1 MSFLLSKAEQEIEE
15 RFQLQLEEPPPSPGF
30 FDGSLDAIGTGIKRV
45 GATAYQIA
53 AAGAYAN
60 SFQYLDPEL
69 RVNEDFLKSLEE
81 TALNEPRR
89 ITASITPDPMTTGTG
104 AQILY
109 GVTSS
114 LLPVVAAG
122 PLGAAGMAAT
132 GGGFM
137 FTGTASDLAEQGV
150 DPATAI
156 GGGLIDGL
164 FQAGGIA
171 LPAAFSKNVL
181 RNTLLYGPAA
191 NVAQSVVAQKTL
203 SSYLESRGYDQLAD
217 HYGDVQ
223 AAAVAA
229 DIVLGAAF
237 GYLGA
242 RGANIPASARDRIPP
257 PSQDQRD
264 AASVAL
270 DSKHIEIDTAPEFAA
285 DDEALRAHIARIN
298 LAIEQLVAG
307 QPVNIDGV
315 DVKGETVPRP
325 DLEGQEQVIVDAFNN
340 SGLANL
346 VDEIEVLT
354 AELERRG
361 IPTTRPGEE
370 GTVFQDIGG
379 RDPETAVKFLEQSP
393 IRVTDEVRR
402 IIKSYEKFGDP
413 EGVIFRLRN
422 LQAALEERAVLREA
436 KKGADRVRGDLWVRE
451 RFARAA
457 RTGEIS
463 QESYGLIT
471 YLLDKNPN
479 IANDLALSFRV
490 AERGAARGT
499 YNPVERLVTIFTN
512 RANDETA
519 VHEVLHHIERM
530 LPENLRTK
538 IRMEWLDAL
547 DSLNR
552 KARKNK
558 DEQTM
563 VFLDNVIKSL
573 GGDQAARVAVEKAI
587 RDGKAPALAYQYT
600 SPSEWWAVNGSRIIQ
615 DRANR
620 DGWVQSVKQFLKE
633 FLEKAKAAFGLDSN
647 AAVIRA
653 LDEIGSLEGTL
664 RGEMLAPADGV
675 EIAQLDE
682 DRGIG
687 THIIGAERG
696 ERVVAKK
703 VTLSDAEKS
712 AIKQAAKDAGIP
724 EKEINAVVRSHK
736 AAHPRSDGWAA
747 LEFTGV
753 RMDEVEDGPPKL
765 TYLYKTIPY
774 AFNTNEA
781 GKSLKKGTPEY
792 TARVNSLAARMREEV
807 RAVFQRAL
815 SGDAAAKNIIK
826 QAGWYKEMRSRLRQE
841 FGGLGDLFAD
851 LLGATSPNTPVRGN
865 WSNAI
870 DAMRRAMRGDFDE
883 LMPKWIAWVDNT
895 TQKEAEF
902 RAFFDEQLAAGKTKK
917 AIKEM
922 PEYARLKGEVAE
934 ARKLPD
940 DLMPLK
946 ETGKKYGFNGRNVVR
961 ALVDL
966 WRVVKDPDA
975 DIGRGGTAPKAINFS
990 GNLIGFRE
998 KATIDVWAAR
1008 MLQRLAGLLRIPS
1021 MAEGGVSGEMR
1032 ATGETTLQ
1040 FGFGQ
1045 DVFNK
1050 AAKDIRED
1058 AELATDKNLSTVND
1072 DDLQAIVWFL
1082 EKEIWTRNN
1091 WTSAAGE
1098 GGSFEFEADLTGSA
1112 EQARITELRRVA
1124 DSAKSSPDQKAAA
1137 IAELETLVR
1146 PAERYQ
1152 AGISIQQAVGTQGVD
1167 FIPTDADQAALAN
1180 RVQTAIYENDD
1191 GATVLGSKVLSTQ
1204 GRYGDIERSL
1214 DVEAVVREGYDP
1226 SPLMLRLL
1234 REAQN
1239 ALQDSMFLSRVLRT
1253 DEDPDPLVHRPGVEI
1268 YFRDAKAIENM
1279 QPLLDDLKA
1288 QGVEFYTV
1296 VVDAKRLPEAMAG
1309 AMPAAVGVRFQYIP
1323 EFDVRY
1329 GDDAMLRMTD
1339 EELTARIR
1347 EKELEMDT
1355 LADRVM
1361 REVKGIT
1368 FAQQLWYATDVRFSS
1383 EYQGAIDAL
1392 ASRAIETEGGAPRAD
1407 AWDGRPIRQGIEA
1420 AARQLREP
1428 SRAEA
1433 PAKPGDVVGIDAAQR
1448 LIDAASPENGYHGLQ
1463 VVDADGSFVKAADAM
1478 DQADAAI
1485 VKAEEE
1491 STAFPVAVTC
1501 FLRNG

>member
-1 MSFLLSKAEQEIEE
+1 MSFLLSEAQPETED
-15 RFQLQLEEPPPSPGF
+15 RLRLLAEEPPEQPGF
-30 FDGSLDAIGTGIKRV
+30 FDGLIPAVGTAIGRV
-45 GATAYQIA
+45 GASAYQIA
-53 AAGAYAN
+53 SAAAYAD
-60 SFQYLDPEL
+60 SFRYLDPEL
-69 RVNEDFLKSLEE
+69 KVNEEFQKALEQN
-81 TALNEPRR
+81 ALNEPRR
-89 ITASITPDPMTTGTG
+89 ITASMMPDPLTTGTG
-104 AQILY
+104 SQLLFN
-109 GVTSS
+109 VTSS
-114 LLPVVAAG
+114 VLPVIAAAPFG
-122 PLGAAGMAAT
+122 VPAAAAT
-132 GGGFM
+132 GGTM
-137 FTGTASDLAEQGV
+137 VFTGTASDLAEQGV
-150 DPATAI
+150 DPMTAI
-156 GGGLIDGL
+156 GGGLIDGI

-171 LPAAFSKNVL
+171 LPAAFGKSVWKNS
-181 RNTLLYGPAA
+181 LLYGPAA
-191 NVAQSVVAQKTL
+191 NVAQSIVAQKTL
-203 SSYLESRGYDQLAD
+203 AQYLESRGYDKLAD
-217 HYGDVQ
+217 HYGDIQ
-223 AAAVAA
+223 ASAIAA
-229 DIVLGAAF
+229 DLILGSFF
-237 GYLGA
+237 GYIGA
-242 RGANIPASARDRIPP
+242 RQSKISDKGRERLPF
-257 PSQDQRD
+257 PSQDQVD
-264 AASVAL
+264 SSSVAL
-270 DSKHIEIDTAPEFAA
+270 DTKHIEIDTAPEFAA
-285 DDEALRAHIARIN
+285 DTEALTAHINRLN
-298 LAIEQLVAG
+298 LAIEQMING
-307 QPVNIDGV
+307 FPVNVDGV
-315 DVKGETVPRP
+315 ENKGTTVPRP
-325 DLEGQEQVIVDAFNN
+325 DLEGGEEILINALKN
-340 SGLANL
+340 SELANL
-346 VDEIEVLT
+346 IDEIGALET
-354 AELERRG
+354 ELARRG
-361 IPTTRPGEE
+361 IPVARPGEE
-370 GTVFQDIGG
+370 STVFQDIGG

-402 IIKSYEKFGDP
+402 IIQSYEKTGDP
-413 EGVIFRLRN
+413 GSVIFRLRN
-422 LQAALEERAVLREA
+422 LQTALEERAVIREA
-436 KKGADRVRGDLWVRE
+436 KRGAPRVRGDLWVRE

-457 RTGEIS
+457 RNGEIS
-463 QESYGLIT
+463 EEAHDLVR

-490 AERGAARGT
+490 AETGARGQ

-530 LPENLRTK
+530 LPENQRAK
-538 IRMEWLDAL
+538 IRAEWLDAL

-552 KARKNK
+552 TARKNK
-558 DEQTM
+558 DVQTIQ
-563 VFLDNVIKSL
+563 FIDNVLKSL
-573 GGDQAARVAVEKAI
+573 GGDLEARRAVESAI
-587 RDGKAPALAYQYT
+587 RDGRAPKLAYQYT
-600 SPSEWWAVNGSRIIQ
+600 SPSEWWAVNGARIIRE
-615 DRANR
+615 RANR
-620 DGWVQSVKQFLKE
+620 DGWLQEVKQFIKE
-633 FLEKAKAAFGLDSN
+633 FLEKAKSAFGLDSN

-653 LDEIGSLEGTL
+653 LDDIASLEGTL
-664 RGEMLAPADGV
+664 RGEMLSPVGGI
-675 EIAQLDE
+675 ELAQLDE

-696 ERVVAKK
+696 ERIVAKK
-703 VTLSDAEKS
+703 VTLSDAEK
-712 AIKQAAKDAGIP
+712 AAVKQAAKDAGIP
-724 EKEINAVVRSHK
+724 EKEINDVVRSHK
-736 AAHPRSDGWAA
+736 AAHPRGDGWAQ

-765 TYLYKTIPY
+765 SYLYKNIPY

-792 TARVNSLAARMREEV
+792 AARVKSLAVRMREEV
-807 RAVFQRAL
+807 RAVFARAKA
-815 SGDAAAKNIIK
+815 GDAAAKNIIA

-922 PEYARLKGEVAE
+922 PEYARLKTEVSE

-966 WRVVKDPDA
+966 WRVVKDPEA
-975 DIGRGGTAPKAINFS
+975 DIGRGGTAPKALNFS

-1045 DVFNK
+1045 DVFNQ
-1050 AAKDIRED
+1050 AAKDIRDD
-1058 AELATDKNLSTVND
+1058 AELATDKNLATVND

-1112 EQARITELRRVA
+1112 RQARITELRRIA

-1152 AGISIQQAVGTQGVD
+1152 AGISIQQALGTQGVD

-1204 GRYGDIERSL
+1204 GRYGDVERSL

-1253 DEDPDPLVHRPGVEI
+1253 DEDPDLLVHRPGVEI

-1279 QPLLDDLKA
+1279 QPLLDQLKA

-1296 VVDAKRLPEAMAG
+1296 IVDAKRLPEAMAG

-1329 GDDAMLRMTD
+1329 GDDAMMKMTD
-1339 EELTARIR
+1339 AELTARMLGR
-1347 EKELEMDT
+1347 QAEMDDV
-1355 LADRVM
+1355 ASRVM
-1361 REVKGIT
+1361 REVEGVT
-1368 FAQQLWYATDVRFSS
+1368 FAQQLWYATDVRFSN

-1392 ASRAIETEGGAPRAD
+1392 ASRAIEAEGAAPRAE
-1407 AWDGRPIRQGIEA
+1407 AWNGRPIRQGIEA

-1428 SRAEA
+1428 GRPQAAAE
-1433 PAKPGDVVGIDAAQR
+1433 PRDVVGIDAAER

-1463 VVDADGSFVKAADAM
+1463 VVDTDGNFVKAADAM
-1478 DQADAAI
+1478 DQADASI

-1491 STAFPVAVTC
+1491 STAFPVAITC

>member
-1 MSFLLSKAEQEIEE
+1 MSFLLSRAEQEVEE
-15 RFQLQLEEPPPSPGF
+15 RFLLQAQEPPEQPGF
-30 FDGSLDAIGTGIKRV
+30 FDGALDAIGTGIARV
-45 GATAYQIA
+45 GATGYQIA
-53 AAGAYAN
+53 SAAAYAD
-60 SFQYLDPEL
+60 SLRYLDPEL
-69 RVNEDFLKSLEE
+69 RVNEDFQKSLEE
-81 TALNEPRR
+81 VALNEPRR
-89 ITASITPDPMTTGTG
+89 ITASMTPDPVTTGTG
-104 AQILY
+104 AQLLY
-109 GVTSS
+109 GITSS
-114 LLPVVAAG
+114 ILPVVAAG
-122 PLGAAGMAAT
+122 PFGTAGMAAT
-132 GGGFM
+132 GGGFV

-150 DPATAI
+150 DPMTAI
-156 GGGLIDGL
+156 GGGLIDGVL
-164 FQAGGIA
+164 QAGGIA
-171 LPAAFSKNVL
+171 LPAAFSKNIL

-191 NVAQSVVAQKTL
+191 NVAQSLVAQKTL
-203 SSYLESRGYDQLAD
+203 SSYLEARGYDKLAD

-229 DIVLGAAF
+229 DLVLGAAF

-242 RGANIPASARDRIPP
+242 RGSNIPPNARERIPP

-264 AASVAL
+264 AANVAL

-285 DDEALRAHIARIN
+285 NDEALRAHISRLN
-298 LAIEQLVAG
+298 LAIEQLISG
-307 QPVNIDGV
+307 QPVNVDGV
-315 DVKGETVPRP
+315 EAKGETVPRP
-325 DLEGQEQVIVDAFNN
+325 ELEGQEKVIVNAFKRA
-340 SGLANL
+340 GIPNL
-346 VDEIEVLT
+346 LDEIAALET
-354 AELERRG
+354 ELERRG
-361 IPTTRPGEE
+361 IPTVRPGEE
-370 GTVFQDIGG
+370 GTVFQDLGG
-379 RDPETAVKFLEQSP
+379 RDPETVVRFLEQSP

-402 IIKSYEKFGDP
+402 IIQSYEKFGDP

-422 LQAALEERAVLREA
+422 LQTALEERATIRAE
-436 KKGADRVRGDLWVRE
+436 KGRAPRVRGDLWVRE

-463 QESYGLIT
+463 SQAYDLVT
-471 YLLDKNPN
+471 YLLDKNPA

-490 AERGAARGT
+490 AETGARGQ

-519 VHEVLHHIERM
+519 VHEVLHHVERM

-538 IRMEWLDAL
+538 IRTEWLDAL
-547 DSLNR
+547 ESLNR
-552 KARKNK
+552 KARKEK
-558 DEQTM
+558 DTQTM
-563 VFLDNVIKSL
+563 QFIDNVLKSL
-573 GGDQAARVAVEKAI
+573 GGDVKARKEVEAAI
-587 RDGKAPALAYQYT
+587 REGRAPKLAYQYT
-600 SPSEWWAVNGSRIIQ
+600 SPSEWWAVNGARIINE
-615 DRANR
+615 RVNR
-620 DGWVQSVKQFLKE
+620 DGWLQSVKQFLKE

-653 LDEIGSLEGTL
+653 LDQIVNLEGKL
-664 RGEMLAPADGV
+664 RGEMLAPVDGI
-675 EIAQLDE
+675 ELAQLDE

-703 VTLSDAEKS
+703 VTLSDAEKV
-712 AIKQAAKDAGIP
+712 AVKQAAKDAGIS
-724 EKEINAVVRSHK
+724 EKEVSDVVRSHK
-736 AAHPRSDGWAA
+736 GAHPRNDGWAP
-747 LEFTGV
+747 LEFIGV
-753 RMDEVEDGPPKL
+753 RMDEVEEGPPKL
-765 TYLYKTIPY
+765 SYLYKNIPY

-792 TARVNSLAARMREEV
+792 VARVNALAARMREEV
-807 RAVFQRAL
+807 RAVFARAK
-815 SGDAAAKNIIK
+815 SGDVAAKNIIA

-841 FGGLGDLFAD
+841 FGGLGDMFAD

-883 LMPKWIAWVDNT
+883 LMPKWVAWVDNT

-902 RAFFDEQLAAGKTKK
+902 RAFFDEQLASGKTKK

-922 PEYARLKGEVAE
+922 PEYARLRTEVSE

-975 DIGRGGTAPKAINFS
+975 DVGRGGTAPKALNFS

-1045 DVFNK
+1045 DVFNQ
-1050 AAKDIRED
+1050 AAKDIRDD
-1058 AELATDKNLSTVND
+1058 AELATDKNLATVND

-1112 EQARITELRRVA
+1112 QQTRITELRRVA

-1279 QPLLDDLKA
+1279 QPMLDDLKA

-1296 VVDAKRLPEAMAG
+1296 IVDAKRLPEAMAG

-1329 GDDAMLRMTD
+1329 GDDAMMRMTD
-1339 EELTARIR
+1339 EELTVRIR
-1347 EKELEMDT
+1347 EREAEMD
-1355 LADRVM
+1355 AVARRVM
-1361 REVKGIT
+1361 REVQGVT

-1392 ASRAIETEGGAPRAD
+1392 AGRAIETEGGAPRAGI
-1407 AWDGRPIRQGIEA
+1407 WQGRPIRQGIEA

-1433 PAKPGDVVGIDAAQR
+1433 AAKPGDVVGVDAAQR

-1478 DQADAAI
+1478 DQVDAAI
-1485 VKAEEE
+1485 AKAEEE